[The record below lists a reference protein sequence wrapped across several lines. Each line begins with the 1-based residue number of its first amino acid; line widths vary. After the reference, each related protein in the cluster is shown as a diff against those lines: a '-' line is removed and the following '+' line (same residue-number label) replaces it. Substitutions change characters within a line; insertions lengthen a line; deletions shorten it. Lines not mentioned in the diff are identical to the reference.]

1 MPQFTGALKQGLAG
15 LAAYAVLGGGF
26 LLLCVPDKIVSD
38 FQAGEWESLS
48 IRLGLITLASLIV
61 ASRLTRPISITTP
74 QAGKG
79 FFLCLIFLGVLFYP
93 LFSQYSQVG
102 KNMKEVAA
110 SISSEHDAPG
120 GKILALAR
128 TFPEKYEQHAEDHF
142 KLPDAFIQLEAF
154 IKVFGLGIS
163 PNTNIAVGKNGFYF
177 EGWGARKVEKG
188 ITESFDNIADY
199 MGHIPFSDNELRQWK
214 RVLEE
219 RSYWLREQGI
229 DYVFVLA
236 PTKAFVYP
244 EYLPARLQQVKKGVT
259 RYEQLSGFLQN
270 HADVHFVDL
279 LPPLLEAKANRSYPL
294 LFYKTDFHWNFYGAF
309 VVYKAIIDKMS
320 GFFPQYALPR
330 PELDDFELKIDEHWV
345 HERFMYMLGL
355 PPSLYRNEHYI
366 TLVPKPGGLYDH
378 ALDIPPE
385 GIYDVYPPERPI
397 YAEDGT
403 AMNIPLLLNPKA
415 PIQSI
420 LLLGDSF
427 MEKCVYFFSANAQR
441 VLNYRT
447 IVNFPE
453 KIFRHEKPDIVVQ
466 EILNMFIL
474 RPPPQN
480 PPGLRKSYLRGKF
493 RDCGDNILFRAD
505 SEGFVEKRQDGR
517 SYWEVTLPDMKPM
530 KAEEVR
536 LVKLELHG
544 NGPGKAAIG
553 FMGSDGRQ
561 LAKSVHDITP
571 GHNVLFLEAPMEPA
585 ASMTISLV
593 QKEDAL
599 DFRSIEVRSDLDI

>member
-1 MPQFTGALKQGLAG
+1 MPQVTGVLKQGLAG
-15 LAAYAVLGGGF
+15 FVFFAVLGGGF
-26 LLLCVPDKIVSD
+26 LLLCVPDKIVAD

-48 IRLGLITLASLIV
+48 IRLALITLASLIV
-61 ASRLTRPISITTP
+61 ASRLNRPISFTAP
-74 QAGKG
+74 RGG
-79 FFLCLIFLGVLFYP
+79 GGLFLCLIFLGVLFYP
-93 LFSQYSQVG
+93 LLSQYSRVG
-102 KNMKEVAA
+102 KSIQEVAS
-110 SISSEHDAPG
+110 SISAEQEAPG
-120 GKILALAR
+120 RKILALAR
-128 TFPEKYEQHAEDHF
+128 SFPAKYEQHAEEHF

-163 PNTNIAVGKNGFYF
+163 PNTNIAVGRDGFYF

-188 ITESFDNIADY
+188 VTESFDNIADY
-199 MGHIPFSDNELRQWK
+199 MGQIPFSENELRQWK

-229 DYVFVLA
+229 EYVFVLA

-244 EYLPARLQQVKKGVT
+244 EYLPARLQRVKKGVT

-279 LPPLLEAKANRSYPL
+279 LPPLLEAKAERPYPL

-309 VVYKAIIDKMS
+309 VVYKAMIDRMS
-320 GFFPQYALPR
+320 GFFPRYAFHR

-378 ALDIPPE
+378 ALDIPPW

-447 IVNFPE
+447 IVNFPDR
-453 KIFRHEKPDIVVQ
+453 IFRHEKPDIVVQ

-493 RDCGDNILFRAD
+493 RDCGENVLFQAD
-505 SEGFVEKRQDGR
+505 SESFVEKSQDGR
-517 SYWEVTLPDMKPM
+517 SIWEVGLPDTKPV

-536 LVKLELHG
+536 LVKLELHSD
-544 NGPGKAAIG
+544 GPGKVAIG
-553 FMGSDGRQ
+553 FLDSDGGQ
-561 LAKSVHDITP
+561 IVKSVHDIAP
-571 GHNVLFLEAPMEPA
+571 GDNVLFLEAPLEPA
-585 ASMTISLV
+585 ASMTIFSLH
-593 QKEDAL
+593 KKNAL
-599 DFRSIEVRSDLDI
+599 DCRSIEVRSDLDV